1 MRPVYSTR
9 LEEARPGR
17 GEDKIATIRL
27 SDRTV
32 FIVADGAGG
41 VPGGADAAESIC
53 KAVAERCSHGRVA
66 DWPGCLARI
75 DHEMSRS
82 RVGLAAA
89 VVIEIADDGRIVGAS
104 VGDCEAWMFGD
115 GVASRS
121 LTAGQSRKPLLG
133 EGTAQPVG
141 FQARLGRGTLLI
153 ATDGLWKYTK
163 PARIAKAAAIRPLD
177 VACAALVDGARLRN
191 GELQDDVAIVLAEL
205 A

>member
-1 MRPVYSTR
+1 LVHSTR
-9 LEEARPGR
+9 LAEARPGH

-53 KAVAERCSHGRVA
+53 KAVADRCSHGRVA

-75 DHEMSRS
+75 DREMSS
-82 RVGLAAA
+82 SGACGLAAA
-89 VVIEIADDGRIVGAS
+89 VVIEIADDGKITGAS
-104 VGDCEAWMFGD
+104 VGDCEAWMFAG
-115 GVASRS
+115 GEASRS
-121 LTAGQSRKPLLG
+121 LTAGQARKPLLG
-133 EGTAQPVG
+133 EGAAQPVG
-141 FQARLGRGTLLI
+141 FEARLGRGTLLM

-163 PARIAKAAAIRPLD
+163 LAQIAEAASIRPLD
-177 VACAALVDGARLRN
+177 VACAALVDGARLKN
-191 GELQDDVAIVLAEL
+191 GALQDDVAIVLAEL